1 MGRTGAA
8 PDRREDRR
16 PEERREGGA
25 GAAGG
30 GPADPGWIPRRPVA
44 FARAVSRPHA
54 RWAVASM
61 VAVLVATAA
70 SRAMTYTLKLLTD
83 AAVAYGQGQANAAL
97 LWRWALVFPAVY
109 LANEV
114 VWRASGF
121 CGMRWITGAVAE
133 ASRRLF
139 GYLSDH
145 SATYFSDR
153 FAGALVNK
161 IANAASGTERLIA
174 QWLWQFFPWIVGL
187 AADLWITRLAHPYF
201 ALGLLGWLAVYL
213 PVNVFW
219 VTRLH
224 KLSFAYAEAS
234 SLLRGRMVDTTSN
247 IDTVQ
252 LTGEA
257 EWERA
262 HVGESIG
269 RQRLSH
275 LREWWWSE
283 WLLVANGAL
292 LAVFILSM
300 LAVGVSLLSSGK
312 ITVGSLVMVIT
323 VVIALEQRMFFLG
336 QNLTQAVSSHGQVAE
351 GLEELLQPHEI
362 TDRPGAAPLV
372 VTRGAIGF
380 ESLSFSYRDA
390 LVFAGDFELEIA
402 GGEKVGLVGHS
413 GAGKSTLVSLL
424 LRQFEVQGGRILIDG
439 QSVPDVTLAT
449 LRRAIALVP
458 QTTSLFHRSIL
469 ENIRYGRLGASDE
482 EVVAA
487 ARLAEADEFVR
498 TLPQGYETKVGER
511 GVKLSGGQ
519 RQRIAIARALLRNAP
534 ILLLDE
540 ATSALDSESE
550 AAIQRALAGL
560 MRDKTVIAIAH
571 RLSTLRAMDRIVV
584 LEHGRIAEDGTH
596 EELVGR
602 GGVYAALWNSQVSG
616 FIPD

>member
-1 MGRTGAA
+1 M
-8 PDRREDRR
+8 
-16 PEERREGGA
+16 
-25 GAAGG
+25 
-30 GPADPGWIPRRPVA
+30 ADDWIPRRPIA

-54 RWAVASM
+54 RWAIGATL
-61 VAVLVATAA
+61 AVLVATAA
-70 SRAMTYTLKLLTD
+70 SRLMTWTLKLLTD
-83 AAVAYGQGQANAAL
+83 AAIGFGQGRGSLEEVWRLAL
-97 LWRWALVFPAVY
+97 LFPAVY
-109 LANEV
+109 LANEA

-139 GYLSDH
+139 SYLSDH
-145 SATYFSDR
+145 SATYFADR

-161 IANAASGTERLIA
+161 IANAATGTERLLS

-187 AADLWITRLAHPYF
+187 AADLWITWLAHPWF
-201 ALGLLGWLAVYL
+201 TAALALWMAVYV
-213 PVNVFW
+213 PVNVLW
-219 VTRLH
+219 VRRLH
-224 KLSFAYAEAS
+224 RLSFAYAES
-234 SLLRGRMVDTTSN
+234 SSRLRGKMVDTASN

-257 EWERA
+257 EHERR

-269 RQRLSH
+269 DQRVSH

-283 WLLVANGAL
+283 WLLVTNGVL
-292 LAVFILSM
+292 LALFILAMFGIGMHLIGRGAIS
-300 LAVGVSLLSSGK
+300 
-312 ITVGSLVMVIT
+312 VGSLVMVVT

-336 QNLTQAVSSHGQVAE
+336 QNLTQAVSWHGQVSE
-351 GLEELLQPHEI
+351 GLEELLLPHEI
-362 TDRPGAAPLV
+362 KDRPGAAPLV
-372 VTRGAIGF
+372 VSRGAIAF
-380 ESLSFSYRDA
+380 RALSFSHRDA
-390 LVFAGDFELEIA
+390 RVFGGDFDLEVA

-424 LRQFEVQGGRILIDG
+424 LRQYDLAGGEIAIDG
-439 QSVPDVTLAT
+439 QAVAEVTLES

-458 QTTSLFHRSIL
+458 QTTSLFHRSIR
-469 ENIRYGRLGASDE
+469 ENVRYGRLGASDSEVE
-482 EVVAA
+482 EA
-487 ARLAEADEFVR
+487 ARLAEADGFVR
-498 TLPQGYETKVGER
+498 GLPRGYDTMVGER

-550 AAIQRALAGL
+550 AAIQRALVGL

-571 RLSTLRAMDRIVV
+571 RLSTLRAMDRLVV
-584 LEHGRIAEDGTH
+584 LEQGRIVEDGSH
-596 EELVGR
+596 DELVRR
-602 GGVYAALWNSQVSG
+602 GGVYASLWNSQVSG